1 MKQLNPTYI
10 IIGLLLILFAAC
22 EQQSVV
28 EQDEKV
34 ELTFKLATSAQL
46 SRGAVTE
53 YPSTPENWSQ
63 AERVVDGRYLYTV
76 SVYIINA
83 DKNIVAAQENIAV
96 DDQVKEVTVTFD
108 KSYNLKRGNYTLMA
122 VANDDNHTVG
132 SVTYNTGLTSSWKS
146 SDYNAL
152 MNNMI
157 NVNQTDNVSPRNVIQ
172 PLSLMKNIELHA
184 GNNVIEGELTRTVAR
199 IRIEVKNNSGALPL
213 KIKNLTFS
221 NNFTQKQAYVF
232 DDGTDRKY
240 FGQVA
245 APRSTSV
252 HALLPFATDAGSDA
266 MSIAAQ
272 RSSVI
277 FDSYLLESSI
287 SASEKYTYTIDLE
300 YENASTKVQT
310 FEPNWDTYIGQVSE
324 LSVGAESYFLIYN
337 TTNNVQRYLSA
348 GSSSV
353 TTAQLSQ
360 SSVSVSTSDVWQLI
374 SAGNYNQYYIK
385 NVETGL
391 YMQTPSGNSIS
402 LGASPVAFTLE
413 TKESGYSWYRYYYIA
428 IKGGNKYINVD
439 NNGNVNSANNSNN
452 NGTYFRMYLVNKE
465 TTTNSGGTISYNTP
479 ITLTTIDPV
488 TQQSSQ
494 VSSIKRNDFINVLVT
509 VSYNPEAGTF
519 EFYVQDWQT
528 GGGSVDF
535 E

>member
-46 SRGAVTE
+46 SRGAVTD

-83 DKNIVAAQENIAV
+83 DKNIVAAQENIVV
-96 DDQVKEVTVTFD
+96 DNQAKEVTVAFD

-122 VANDDNHTVG
+122 VANYDNHTVG

-157 NVNQTDNVSPRNVIQ
+157 NANQTDNVSPRDVIQ
-172 PLSLMKNIELHA
+172 PLSLMKKIELHA

-252 HALLPFATDAGSDA
+252 HALLPFAADAGSDA

-310 FEPNWDTYIGQVSE
+310 FEPNWSSYIDRVNN
-324 LSVGAESYFLIYN
+324 LSVGNESYFLIYN
-337 TTNNVQRYLSA
+337 NNRQRYLSA

-360 SSVSVSTSDVWQLI
+360 SSESVSTSDVWQLI
-374 SAGNYNQYYIK
+374 STGTNNQYHIK

-391 YMQTPSGNSIS
+391 YVQAPGNNSIS
-402 LGASPVAFTLE
+402 LGASPVAFTLRTIE
-413 TKESGYSWYRYYYIA
+413 TGKYIWNKTYYIA
-428 IKGGNKYINVD
+428 LRSNDRYISVESNGTVKGV
-439 NNGNVNSANNSNN
+439 NNTG
-452 NGTYFRMYLVNKE
+452 NGTYFRMYRVNKE

-479 ITLTTIDPV
+479 ITLTAIDPV

-494 VSSIKRNDFINVLVT
+494 VTAIKRNDFINVLVT

-519 EFYVQDWQT
+519 EFYVQDWKT

>member
-1 MKQLNPTYI
+1 MKILNPIYI
-10 IIGLLLILFAAC
+10 IIGFLLIVLAGC
-22 EQQSVV
+22 GQQEAVV
-28 EQDEKV
+28 QDESV

-46 SRGAVTE
+46 SRGAVTD
-53 YPSTPENWSQ
+53 YPSAPENWSQ

-83 DKNIVAAQENIAV
+83 DKNIVAAQENIVV
-96 DDQVKEVTVTFD
+96 DNQEDEVTVTFD
-108 KSYNLKRGNYTLMA
+108 KSYNLKRGDYTLMA
-122 VANDDNHTVG
+122 VANYDSHTVG

-146 SDYNAL
+146 TDYNAL

-157 NVNQTDNVSPRNVIQ
+157 NANQTDNVSPRDIIQ
-172 PLSLMKNIELHA
+172 PLSLMKEIELHA
-184 GNNVIEGELTRTVAR
+184 GNNIIEGELTRTFAR
-199 IRIEVKNNSGALPL
+199 IRIEVKNNSGTLPL
-213 KIKNLTFS
+213 KIKNITFS
-221 NNFTQKQAYVF
+221 DNFTQKQAYVF

-240 FGQVA
+240 FDPVG

-272 RSSVI
+272 SSSVI
-277 FDSYLLESSI
+277 FDSYLLESRI
-287 SASEKYTYTIDLE
+287 STSDKYSYTIDLE
-300 YENASTKVQT
+300 YENVSTTVHS
-310 FEPNWDTYIGQVSE
+310 FEPNWSSYIDRLNN
-324 LSVGAESYFLIYN
+324 LSVGTESYFLLYN
-337 TTNNVQRYLSA
+337 YNQARFLSA

-353 TTAQLSQ
+353 TTAQLS
-360 SSVSVSTSDVWQLI
+360 SSSESVSTSDVWQLI
-374 SAGNYNQYYIK
+374 STGTANQYYIK

-391 YMQTPSGNSIS
+391 YMQAPGSNSIS
-402 LGASPVAFTLE
+402 LGTTPVAYTFVE
-413 TKESGYSWYRYYYIA
+413 KSSGYY
-428 IKGGNKYINVD
+428 KYITIR
-439 NNGNVNSANNSNN
+439 GSNNSYIGVTSSYNVRGVNN
-452 NGTYFRMYLVNKE
+452 NNSSNGAFFRLYGVNKE
-465 TTTNSGGTISYNTP
+465 TVSSGDGSITYNTP

-494 VSSIKRNDFINVLVT
+494 VTAIKRNDFINILVT

-528 GGGSVDF
+528 GGGSVEF